1 VAGHRAGRVSE
12 DIKRELIALIREMKD
27 PRVMGKMLTVV
38 RVEVS
43 SDASNAKVFVS
54 ALEGMETAKLAAQ
67 GLKNATG
74 FLRREVGGRLHLRKA
89 PTLQFFADDS
99 TAYAMDIAKKL
110 NALKE
115 EWHEDE
121 DED

>member
-1 VAGHRAGRVSE
+1 MAGHRVGRVSE

-43 SDASNAKVFVS
+43 SDASNAKVFIS

>member
-1 VAGHRAGRVSE
+1 MAGHRAGRVSE